1 MQCTQFG
8 ILLAECCNNINFL
21 WFAFFKF
28 LRYIYDR
35 KQNMMK
41 KIKQLFLFLIPM
53 LIVALAFIPFNQQD
67 ISAVDNSDS
76 NVGYIRIETLTKHSN
91 YDSPPLISSISGIN
105 ITPVLV
111 VVGNVLVF
119 NFLLKYSDSL
129 HSFKNRSPPI
139 NIIV

>member
-1 MQCTQFG
+1 
-8 ILLAECCNNINFL
+8 
-21 WFAFFKF
+21 
-28 LRYIYDR
+28 
-35 KQNMMK
+35 MMK

-111 VVGNVLVF
+111 IVGNVLVF